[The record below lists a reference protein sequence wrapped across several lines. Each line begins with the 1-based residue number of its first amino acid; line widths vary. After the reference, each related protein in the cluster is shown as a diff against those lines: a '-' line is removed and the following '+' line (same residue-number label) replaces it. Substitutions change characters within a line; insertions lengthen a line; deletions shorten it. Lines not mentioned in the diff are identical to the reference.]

1 MRKLFLLCV
10 LSVFFFINCKDQ
22 NTTNQQNTPKPVPEK
37 PKSTLGLE
45 DIICDGVS
53 VLPKM
58 NKQNFCNFGKVKKYS
73 LDLVVRLKD
82 AGIVDVSVKVDE
94 AIAHGSVPNYTC
106 YLIDGHNIIEVTITS
121 KTDPSKKETYKIKVN
136 KVGNAVG
143 EAESSRLKDIK
154 VDGESIISQFGSNFV
169 CNLKDAKKTKT
180 DLELYVL
187 PHNASATVTVTN
199 GSENVEKIPDKKY
212 KVSLSLGLNN
222 IHISVNSQKEGTLV
236 YKITIYRE
244 EELDLKSFKVED
256 TEYYD
261 ESTNKLK
268 ERVLEFPTDKEKVK
282 VSVKAKDSNAKI
294 TFKHNGKV
302 IEANADLY
310 DLNLQNGNNGVE
322 VIVSGLRSN
331 TYSIV
336 LVRKSPTKSGLIKFA
351 ADEEDLIR
359 LFSSSNSVT
368 LPPRDNEKTKLKLE
382 VLTTSDVTVKVKLK
396 NVEVTGTSG
405 VYEINLEEGD
415 NDIVVELYKGGTL
428 STTYYIFVKRHK
440 KVETP
445 TAPASDEVEV
455 TFILS
460 DGVNGSPVD
469 GSYLN
474 ISKINPSETPKRILV
489 KNGKAKANLKRSSYY
504 DFKVEGRNDK
514 YAAKKYAA
522 SNVISYYIGTE
533 PKVVPIV
540 QRALERV
547 TVKAEAPVVDKL
559 TFDSSEVTA
568 GTLTMSDK
576 LKQISMEVTT
586 AAPIEELRFTTPLP
600 MLGVGFVPSTYDVNR
615 SDVIPGTMTKESE
628 KLGDK
633 WKAICAW
640 NSDISLVKEEDV
652 VIVLYDVASNRLEYH
667 LRIKPTNVAMTE
679 DDKISINEMSLEFRS
694 FPTPSTLYSVG
705 QDEGT
710 KNSSQYRASVFFRAK
725 KDNSDVLVKA
735 FDLYRKCKEDG
746 GDFKLVKHVTYK
758 TPRVSAENRKQHI
771 AADTDSGLEDGKTYE
786 YKVIVYTNDNKK
798 SVLTSS
804 NMISVKVPK
813 STSLLLD
820 YPLRQNITS
829 TEAENLGYVFKFSN
843 PEILKEATE
852 MKLGLFISDRT
863 GTTLHIS
870 KFRYV
875 FADTDGKPEV
885 YFATK
890 GDAWPP
896 TIPGKPETKYEYTK
910 YSMKR
915 SDITGIKL
923 EDLINVDREKGIVK
937 IQKDFFTISK
947 INHTTICPI
956 NYKKGEAYYW
966 DMVDYGK
973 LDQSDHDDE
982 PCQIIQ
988 RPSDSVTIISIVNDS
1003 RNGSNAWNGRG
1014 EFTIKFD

>member
-22 NTTNQQNTPKPVPEK
+22 NTTTQQNTPKPIVPEK

-58 NKQNFCNFGKVKKYS
+58 NSKNFYHLGKVKKYS

-106 YLIDGHNIIEVTITS
+106 YLIDGYNIIEVTITS
-121 KTDPSKKETYKIKVN
+121 KTDPSKKEVYKIKVN
-136 KVGNAVG
+136 KEKNVVGD
-143 EAESSRLKDIK
+143 AESSKLKDIK
-154 VDGESIISQFGSNFV
+154 VDGESIISQFNSNFV

-180 DLELYVL
+180 DLELDVL
-187 PHNASATVTVTN
+187 PHNASATVSVTN
-199 GSENVEKIPDKKY
+199 GSENVQKIADKKY

-244 EELDLKSFKVED
+244 EELDLESFKVED
-256 TEYYD
+256 VEYYD
-261 ESTNKLK
+261 ENTNKLK
-268 ERVLEFPTDKEKVK
+268 KRVLDFPTDKEKVK
-282 VSVKAKDSNAKI
+282 VSVKAKDPNAKI

-368 LPPRDNEKTKLKLE
+368 LTPRDNEKTKLKLE

-396 NVEVTGTSG
+396 NLEVTGTSG
-405 VYEINLEEGD
+405 VYDIDLEGGD
-415 NDIVVELYKGGTL
+415 NDIVVELHKGGTL
-428 STTYYIFVKRHK
+428 STTYFIFVKRHK
-440 KVETP
+440 QVETP
-445 TAPASDEVEV
+445 TTPASDEVEV

-474 ISKINPSETPKRILV
+474 ISKTNTSETPKRILV
-489 KNGKAKANLKRSSYY
+489 KNGKAKANLKKSSYY

-522 SNVISYYIGTE
+522 SNVISYYVGTE

-559 TFDSSEVTA
+559 TFGSSEVTA
-568 GTLTMSDK
+568 GTLTTSDK
-576 LKQISMEVTT
+576 LKQISIEVTT
-586 AAPIEELRFTTPLP
+586 AAPIEKLRFTTPLP

-615 SDVIPGTMTKESE
+615 SEVIPGTMTKESE

-640 NSDISLVKEEDV
+640 NSDISLLKEEDV

-679 DDKISINEMSLEFRS
+679 DDKISISEMSLEFRS

-725 KDNSDVLVKA
+725 KDNTDVPVKA
-735 FDLYRKCKEDG
+735 FDLYRKCNEDG

-758 TPRVSAENRKQHI
+758 TPRVSADGRKHI

-820 YPLRQNITS
+820 YPLRQTITS

-843 PEILKEATE
+843 PKILKEATE

-890 GDAWPP
+890 GDAQPP
-896 TIPGKPETKYEYTK
+896 TIPGKPETQYEYTN

-915 SDITGIKL
+915 SDITDIKL
-923 EDLINVDREKGIVK
+923 EDLISVDREKGIVK
-937 IQKDFFTISK
+937 IQKDFFTISR

-988 RPSDSVTIISIVNDS
+988 RPSDNVTIISTVNDS
-1003 RNGSNAWNGRG
+1003 RNGCNAWNGRG

>member
-22 NTTNQQNTPKPVPEK
+22 NTTTQQNTPKPSPEK

-58 NKQNFCNFGKVKKYS
+58 NSKNFYHLGKVKKYS

-82 AGIVDVSVKVDE
+82 AGIVDVVVKVDE

-106 YLIDGHNIIEVTITS
+106 YLIDGYNIIEVTITS
-121 KTDPSKKETYKIKVN
+121 KTDPSKKEVYKIKVN
-136 KVGNAVG
+136 KEKNVVGD
-143 EAESSRLKDIK
+143 AESSRLKDIK
-154 VDGESIISQFGSNFV
+154 VDRESIISQFNSNFV

-180 DLELYVL
+180 ELELYVL
-187 PHNASATVTVTN
+187 PHNASATVSVTN
-199 GSENVEKIPDKKY
+199 GSENVEKTADKTY
-212 KVSLSLGLNN
+212 KVSLSFGLNN

-268 ERVLEFPTDKEKVK
+268 ERVLDFPTDKEKVK
-282 VSVKAKDSNAKI
+282 VSVKAKDPNAKI

-310 DLNLQNGNNGVE
+310 ELNLQNGNNGVE

-331 TYSIV
+331 SYSIV
-336 LVRKSPTKSGLIKFA
+336 LVRKSPTKSGLIKFT
-351 ADEEDLIR
+351 ADGEDLIR
-359 LFSSSNSVT
+359 LFSSSNSVI

-382 VLTTSDVTVKVKLK
+382 VLTTSGVTVKVKLK
-396 NVEVTGTSG
+396 SVEVTGTSG
-405 VYEINLEEGD
+405 VYDINLKEGE
-415 NDIVVELYKGGTL
+415 NDIVVELYKGATL
-428 STTYYIFVKRHK
+428 STTYSIFVKRHK
-440 KVETP
+440 QVETP
-445 TAPASDEVEV
+445 TTPASDEVEV
-455 TFILS
+455 SFILS

-474 ISKINPSETPKRILV
+474 ISKTNTQETPKRILV
-489 KNGKAKANLKRSSYY
+489 KNGKAKTNLKKSSYY

-559 TFDSSEVTA
+559 TFDSTQVTA
-568 GTLTMSDK
+568 GTLTTSDT
-576 LKQISMEVTT
+576 LKQISIEVTT
-586 AAPIEELRFTTPLP
+586 AAPIEKLRFTTPLP

-615 SDVIPGTMTKESE
+615 SGVISGTMAKESE
-628 KLGDK
+628 KSGDK
-633 WKAICAW
+633 WKATCAW

-710 KNSSQYRASVFFRAK
+710 KNSSQYRASVFFRAR
-725 KDNSDVLVKA
+725 KDNSDVPVKA

-758 TPRVSAENRKQHI
+758 TPSVSADNRKHI
-771 AADTDSGLEDGKTYE
+771 ATDTDSGLEDGKTYE

-804 NMISVKVPK
+804 NVISVKVPK

-820 YPLRQNITS
+820 YPLRQTITS

-875 FADTDGKPEV
+875 FNDTDGKPEV

-890 GDAWPP
+890 GDAQPP
-896 TIPGKPETKYEYTK
+896 TIPGKPETQYEYTN

-915 SDITGIKL
+915 SDITDIKL
-923 EDLINVDREKGIVK
+923 EDLISVNREKGIVK

-973 LDQSDHDDE
+973 VDQSDHDDE

-988 RPSDSVTIISIVNDS
+988 RPSDNVTIISTVNDS
-1003 RNGSNAWNGRG
+1003 RNGCNAWNGRG